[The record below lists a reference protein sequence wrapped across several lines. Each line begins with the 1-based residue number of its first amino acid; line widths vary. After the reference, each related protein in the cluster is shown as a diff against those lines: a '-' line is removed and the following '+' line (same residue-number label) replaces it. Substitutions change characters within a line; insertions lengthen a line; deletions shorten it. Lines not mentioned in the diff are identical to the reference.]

1 MIDQWRYTV
10 HHPEKNMSPGSIFA
24 SYPYTPDELPKKY
37 RLDCLMADWRKQI
50 APHRVLF
57 RDDGKMYPAESFF
70 ASDGFLPY
78 YFRQSRKVLFI
89 GRETRYIAGQDNI
102 EVILKK
108 CKENPGG
115 IGMEPVLR
123 RMLLLA
129 YGIQNG
135 GMLPF
140 EKINVQKLCALAATA
155 KGFSF
160 AFMELSKYSNENDDG
175 GTADS
180 ELMSSFFE
188 HSDLQKRNFV
198 REELS
203 LLDPDLV
210 ITMNLWDG
218 KIESGLLRLAL
229 GDAPFIDCPHPGAA
243 RRTIVINGNAVPL
256 IDLYHFSAR
265 KNDNADFYK
274 PVMQI
279 IR

>member
-1 MIDQWRYTV
+1 MNRHSV
-10 HHPEKNMSPGSIFA
+10 FSI
-24 SYPYTPDELPKKY
+24 YPYPPDELPVKD
-37 RLDCLMADWRKQI
+37 RLDRLMADWRKQL
-50 APHRVLF
+50 APHQVFF

-78 YFRQSRKVLFI
+78 YFHQNRKVLFI

-115 IGMEPVLR
+115 IDMEPVLR

-129 YGIQNG
+129 CGIQNSG
-135 GMLPF
+135 TLPF
-140 EKINVQKLCALAATA
+140 EKIDIQKLCTLAARQN
-155 KGFSF
+155 GFSF

-175 GTADS
+175 GTADV

-188 HSDLQKRNFV
+188 HSNLQKRNFV
-198 REELS
+198 QEELS
-203 LLDPDLV
+203 LLNPDLV

-218 KIESGLLRLAL
+218 KIESGILRLAL
-229 GDAPFIDCPHPGAA
+229 GDTPFIDCPHPSAA
-243 RRTIVINGNAVPL
+243 RRTITINSNKIPL

-274 PVMQI
+274 PVMDI
-279 IR
+279 IKSI